1 MIELF
6 RRLRALLS
14 NRIVILAI
22 LFAVIL
28 YFLWSNLFRL
38 QVLEPGSYDDLSA
51 DTYVRT
57 VMTDGTRG
65 DIYDRYGRPL
75 AYNEYT
81 WFLYYDSSQE
91 VEDLN
96 GLCHR
101 ISQFFLEY
109 GIHDAL
115 TLAISYSEEQGFY
128 FLSDFQDSAI
138 LRQLFLAEIYSK
150 SSSQLTAQEKQT
162 TAEEA
167 YLYMRDELFE
177 IPQDTYSVAETLEI
191 MKYRYAIYIQRFQ
204 TDTPILIAEDIPENL
219 RVSMLERSQDYPG
232 FTFQPEENRVYPG
245 GESFSHIVG
254 YMSSI
259 PESELNTYEENGYDP
274 DDRIGIEGLE
284 AAYESSLHGTQGMI
298 EITYSSVTDEELS
311 RETVQEAT
319 KGNDI
324 YLTIDM
330 DLQQEAYDILFEK
343 VKSLLIDKITGISS
357 SDGSSYT
364 AGDVLISL
372 MDNGYFDPDQLLTV
386 EGAYGESFCTAY
398 EQMSQ
403 SAVSQLR
410 SAIMDQDLLIREYSD
425 DLSQIYN
432 AWIEIMRDAEG
443 VLSHEYQNA
452 GAFYEEYAA
461 GEKSAYEFLEYCIYN
476 NILDL
481 EQFGLEHE
489 MDVEVIIQSFLDQEF
504 ENLLDNNA
512 FQEIIYERI
521 LADGMFSEENFMLL
535 LQDASILSSDD
546 GSRSSLLNGTA
557 TAEDVLIQKIQADEL
572 TPSDIHLDPCSG
584 SAVITDTQSGEVLA
598 MVSYPS
604 YDNNRITSDST
615 YYNQIINNQSSPLLF
630 RALQENRAPGSTYK
644 MCTAIASLE
653 EEVTTVSET
662 IYDDYQFMLANSVD
676 KPVCHSTVSHGNV
689 NMVEALRVSCNYY
702 FYTMGYRLS
711 EPVNE
716 EFDDAVGLEKMAYYA
731 RELGLATKTN
741 IELPEAAPS
750 TSDQDAVR
758 SAIGQGANSF
768 TSANINRYTSTLA
781 NDGTVYNLYLVD
793 HISNYAGDVIYQT
806 KPVVDHQAN
815 VSQSSFDTVRE
826 GMVAMAESTQQLV
839 EFMANGIS
847 VAGKTGTAQ
856 EINNR
861 PPHALFTGYTNV
873 ENPEATITV
882 VIPFGGGSYMA
893 IDTFVRLSESYYA
906 IVS

>member
-6 RRLRALLS
+6 RRLKALLS

-28 YFLWSNLFRL
+28 YLLWSNLFRL
-38 QVLEPGSYDDLSA
+38 QVLESGDYESLNA

-81 WFLYYDSSQE
+81 WSLYYDSSQE

-96 GLCHR
+96 GLCHQ
-101 ISQFFLEY
+101 ISQLLLE
-109 GIHDAL
+109 HEVNDSL
-115 TLAISYSEEQGFY
+115 SLAISYSEEQGFY
-128 FLSDFQDSAI
+128 FLSDYENSAV
-138 LRQLFLAEIYSK
+138 LRYLFLAEIYSK

-177 IPQDTYSVAETLEI
+177 IPQDTYSIAETLEI

-204 TDTPILIAEDIPENL
+204 TDTPILIAEDIPEEL
-219 RVSMLERSQDYPG
+219 RVSMMERSQEYPG
-232 FTFQPEENRVYPG
+232 FTFQSEENRVYPG
-245 GESFSHIVG
+245 GEAFAHIIG

-259 PESELNTYEENGYDP
+259 PETELEAYEQNGYDP
-274 DDRIGIEGLE
+274 EDRIGIEGLE

-311 RETVQEAT
+311 RETIQEAT

-330 DLQQEAYDILFEK
+330 DLQQESYEILVEK
-343 VKSLLIDKITGISS
+343 VKSLLIDKITGVSS
-357 SDGSSYT
+357 SDGSSYS
-364 AGDVLISL
+364 ASDVLISL
-372 MDNGYFDPDQLLTV
+372 MDNGYFDPDDLLSV
-386 EGAYGESFCTAY
+386 DSVYGETFRTAY

-403 SAVSQLR
+403 TILSQLR
-410 SAIMDQDLLIREYSD
+410 TAVLDQDLLIREYSD

-432 AWIEIMRDAEG
+432 TWIEIMRDAEG
-443 VLSHEYQNA
+443 VLSRDYQDA
-452 GAFYEEYAA
+452 GTFYEEYAA
-461 GEKSAYEFLEYCIYN
+461 GEKTAYEFLEYCIYN

-489 MDVEVIIQSFLDQEF
+489 MDVEVIMQSFLDQEF
-504 ENLLDNNA
+504 ENLLNNNA
-512 FQEIIYERI
+512 FQQIIYERI
-521 LADGMFSEENFMLL
+521 LADGTFTEENFMLL
-535 LQDASILSSDD
+535 LYDASILSNTD
-546 GSRSSLLNGTA
+546 GSRSDMLSGA
-557 TAEDVLIQKIQADEL
+557 VSAEDILIQKIQSDEL

-630 RALQENRAPGSTYK
+630 RALQETRAPGSTYK
-644 MCTAIASLE
+644 MCNAITSLE
-653 EEVTTVSET
+653 EGVTTVDET
-662 IYDDYQFMLANSVD
+662 IYDAYQFNLANSID

-689 NMVEALRVSCNYY
+689 NIIEALRVSCNYY

-711 EPVNE
+711 EPINE

-731 RELGLATKTN
+731 KELGLATETN
-741 IELPEAAPS
+741 IELPEASPS

-758 SAIGQGANSF
+758 SAIGQGTNSF

-781 NDGTVYNLYLVD
+781 NNGTVYNLYLID
-793 HISNYAGDVIYQT
+793 HISNYAGEIIYQT
-806 KPVVDHQAN
+806 EPVIDHQAN

-861 PPHALFTGYTNV
+861 QPHALFTGYTNV
-873 ENPEATITV
+873 EDPEATITV

-893 IDTFVRLSESYYA
+893 IDTFVHLAEAYYA

>member
-1 MIELF
+1 M
-6 RRLRALLS
+6 
-14 NRIVILAI
+14 
-22 LFAVIL
+22 
-28 YFLWSNLFRL
+28 
-38 QVLEPGSYDDLSA
+38 
-51 DTYVRT
+51 
-57 VMTDGTRG
+57 
-65 DIYDRYGRPL
+65 
-75 AYNEYT
+75 
-81 WFLYYDSSQE
+81 
-91 VEDLN
+91 
-96 GLCHR
+96 
-101 ISQFFLEY
+101 
-109 GIHDAL
+109 
-115 TLAISYSEEQGFY
+115 
-128 FLSDFQDSAI
+128 
-138 LRQLFLAEIYSK
+138 
-150 SSSQLTAQEKQT
+150 
-162 TAEEA
+162 
-167 YLYMRDELFE
+167 
-177 IPQDTYSVAETLEI
+177 
-191 MKYRYAIYIQRFQ
+191 
-204 TDTPILIAEDIPENL
+204 
-219 RVSMLERSQDYPG
+219 
-232 FTFQPEENRVYPG
+232 
-245 GESFSHIVG
+245 
-254 YMSSI
+254 
-259 PESELNTYEENGYDP
+259 
-274 DDRIGIEGLE
+274 
-284 AAYESSLHGTQGMI
+284 
-298 EITYSSVTDEELS
+298 
-311 RETVQEAT
+311 
-319 KGNDI
+319 
-324 YLTIDM
+324 
-330 DLQQEAYDILFEK
+330 
-343 VKSLLIDKITGISS
+343 
-357 SDGSSYT
+357 
-364 AGDVLISL
+364 
-372 MDNGYFDPDQLLTV
+372 TV

-653 EEVTTVSET
+653 EGVTTVSET

-861 PPHALFTGYTNV
+861 PPPRSIHGVYQRR
-873 ENPEATITV
+873 ES
-882 VIPFGGGSYMA
+882 GGNDYGCHSLW
-893 IDTFVRLSESYYA
+893 RW
-906 IVS
+906 IVYGD